1 VQDNLKRPFMK
12 KNKTS
17 TSKKSPTSNNKEPVL
32 VVGDQNSVSPVL
44 ENSQNDQVQKYG
56 YFITPIYHI
65 KKPEF
70 LPTVRKLSDKLL
82 AEHKKEVPELHP
94 VYPVRQT
101 GSMLSD
107 ESVKEFADFVGGTA
121 WNAMMSEGY
130 DMDQFSVVFQE
141 MWVQEHQK
149 HSGHDEHVHPYGS
162 QLIGFYFINAPEDSG
177 KLVFHDPRPAKRQ
190 INLPEADMHMA
201 TDASTA
207 IHFVPV
213 AGDLY
218 FAPSWVPHSISRH
231 TGDTPLTL
239 VHITLS
245 VIPNQNPPKIQQETS
260 AVTVI

>member
-1 VQDNLKRPFMK
+1 MK
-12 KNKTS
+12 KNKNL
-17 TSKKSPTSNNKEPVL
+17 TSKKSSPSNKEESVV
-32 VVGDQNSVSPVL
+32 VVGDQTSDSLVL
-44 ENSQNDQVQKYG
+44 ENPQNDQVQKYG
-56 YFITPIYHI
+56 YFITPVYHI
-65 KKPEF
+65 NKPEF
-70 LPTVRKLSDKLL
+70 LPMIRKLSDTLL
-82 AEHKKEVPELHP
+82 AEHKKEVPNLHP

-101 GSMLSD
+101 GSMLRD
-107 ESVKEFADFVGGTA
+107 DTIKEFIDFVGGTA
-121 WNAMMSEGY
+121 WNAMASEGY

-162 QLIGFYFINAPEDSG
+162 QIIGFYFINAPEDSG
-177 KLVFHDPRPAKRQ
+177 RLVFHDPRPAKRQ
-190 INLPEADMHMA
+190 INLPEANMHMA

-207 IHFVPV
+207 INFAPV

-245 VIPNQNPPKIQQETS
+245 VIPNQNPPQIQQETP